1 MHCPACGAPLHRR
14 PVAGVELD
22 RCDACNGFWFDD
34 GEMARLLPAL
44 SSAANVPDLDAR
56 IIFEKPA
63 RSHVNPQRK
72 CPKCAVVMA
81 NYNYC
86 YDSNILLDRCPECR
100 GIWMDGGEL
109 AAVAQYVKGNPRL
122 DRLASAI
129 ADHVGASE
137 SRKMA
142 GTDMRIR
149 MGQVMLTPGA
159 STPIMLLALVLDFI
173 RRWDRD

>member
-1 MHCPACGAPLHRR
+1 MQRR
-14 PVAGVELD
+14 PVVGVELD
-22 RCDACNGFWFDD
+22 QCDACNGFWFDD

-63 RSHVNPQRK
+63 RSRINPQRK

-81 NYNYC
+81 NHNYC

-109 AAVAQYVKGNPRL
+109 AAVAQYVKGNPKL
-122 DRLASAI
+122 DRLAAAI
-129 ADHVGASE
+129 AGHVGAAE
-137 SRKMA
+137 SRKAAVTNFRAVTEHGAFSHGA
-142 GTDMRIR
+142 G
-149 MGQVMLTPGA
+149 GA
-159 STPIMLLALVLDFI
+159 ALLLAAITDFI
-173 RRWDRD
+173 RRWDRG